1 MKCPF
6 TQEDVN
12 SIDPKSL
19 AITFNNSQKN
29 NPKCGHESFLP
40 SLVSYLHGL
49 DNSMDTNRT
58 CPCCCERIT
67 DIYDGVSNDIVLSK
81 SDSPDHDVISFK
93 YGHFVYHLSVC
104 RNEESDSSI
113 FRRFRRRGIIHLA
126 QVRIAEVLDIDL
138 KQLKI
143 LHRGKVM
150 SPNKDKNM
158 TAQEISKRCI
168 EISMVDAQQ
177 EGKKVSLTVMG
188 TRKREMEKATRYV
201 GTGHLK
207 HENTFR
213 GWFGYYAFSGIMILV
228 GSIKTLV
235 GGVALLLK
243 SFIPGRQISGDNE
256 HDRRDR

>member
-12 SIDPKSL
+12 TIDPKSL
-19 AITFNNSQKN
+19 AITFNNSKKN

-40 SLVSYLHGL
+40 SLVSYLHGK

-81 SDSPDHDVISFK
+81 SDSPDHDIVQFK
-93 YGHFVYHLSVC
+93 FGHFVYHLSVC

-113 FRRFRRRGIIHLA
+113 FRRRGTIRLA

-143 LHRGKVM
+143 LHRGKVIL
-150 SPNKDKNM
+150 PNKDENP
-158 TAQEISKRCI
+158 QEISKKCI
-168 EISMVDAQQ
+168 EISMIDAQQ

-188 TRKREMEKATRYV
+188 TRKREMERATRNV
-201 GTGHLK
+201 GSGFLR

-213 GWFGYYAFSGIMILV
+213 GWFGYYAFCGIMILV
-228 GSIKTLV
+228 GTIKTLV
-235 GGVALLLK
+235 GGVALLIK
-243 SFIPGRQISGDNE
+243 SFIPGRQIRGDSE